1 MPASF
6 SLYNKQMDNAG
17 IAISGAGIIGLSL
30 ALELHRRGA
39 PVTVIDAHKPGI
51 ASTAAAGMLAAN
63 DPENPIALRELSL
76 YSLSL
81 YPEFLARTEEMSGLT
96 VPIQTHYTQQY
107 TQDGSATLLQEDSL
121 NPRHLHAALLQAAHN
136 KGIAVQTE
144 VVDAEITVDCTG
156 AWSRPL
162 IQPAKGQMLRVLLQ
176 PGELHREDIG
186 NFVLRTPHL
195 YIVPRLDGTALIG
208 ATVEDAGFNTST
220 DEEELLRLRRRAA
233 EILPSIAHAPQVEA
247 WAGLRPRSADG
258 LPVLGELSPNRFIA
272 TGHFRNGILLAPAT
286 AETMAELILGGT
298 SPIELQAFS
307 PARFTP

>member
-1 MPASF
+1 MPGAH
-6 SLYNKQMDNAG
+6 SLYNKQMYKAE

-39 PVTVIDAHKPGI
+39 PVTLIDAHKPGI

-63 DPENPIALRELSL
+63 DPENPATLRDLSL
-76 YSLSL
+76 YSLAL
-81 YPEFLARTEEMSGLT
+81 YPDFLARTEEASGLT

-107 TQDGSATLLQEDSL
+107 VHDGSATLLKEDSL
-121 NPRHLHAALLQAAHN
+121 NPRHLHAALLQAARN

-144 VVDAEITVDCTG
+144 AVDAEITVDCTG

-176 PGELHREDIG
+176 GGELHREDLG

-208 ATVEDAGFNTST
+208 ATVEDAGFSTST
-220 DEEELLRLRRRAA
+220 DEEELLRLRTRAA

-258 LPVLGELSPNRFIA
+258 LPVLGELTPNRFIA

-298 SPIELQAFS
+298 SPIELEAFS
-307 PARFTP
+307 PARFTS

>member
-1 MPASF
+1 MHKA
-6 SLYNKQMDNAG
+6 D

-63 DPENPIALRELSL
+63 EPENPATLRELSQ

-81 YPEFLARTEEMSGLT
+81 YPDFLERTEEASGLT

-107 TQDGSATLLQEDSL
+107 AHDGSASFLKEDSL
-121 NPRHLHAALLQAAHN
+121 NPRHLHAALLQAVRN
-136 KGIAVQTE
+136 KSIAIETE
-144 VVDAEITVDCTG
+144 ANDAKVAAAKITVDCTG

-176 PGELHREDIG
+176 RGELHREDLG
-186 NFVLRTPHL
+186 NFVLRTPFL

-220 DEEELLRLRRRAA
+220 DEEELLRLRKRAA
-233 EILPSIAHAPQVEA
+233 EILPSIAYAPQVEA

-258 LPVLGELSPNRFIA
+258 LPVLGELLPDRFIA

-286 AETMAELILGGT
+286 AEIMAELILGGIP
-298 SPIELQAFS
+298 PIDLQAFS
-307 PARFTP
+307 PGRFTP